1 MQQYE
6 LTDIAA
12 ALLRGAI
19 VTVEVTIGALVVA
32 TLIGLS
38 LAALRY
44 LIRSRLYDWALGVY
58 VEVFRN
64 VPSLMHLFLIF
75 FGLPALG
82 IRLEPV
88 PAGILGLGLIG
99 GAGLTEVFRAGIDS
113 VGRGPQEAALAAGM
127 RPTVVLRSILLP
139 QAWRVSLPPYGNYAV
154 GLVKDTSLVSAIA
167 APEIM
172 FNAREI
178 VNQTFQTAMVYIVAA
193 LIYLAIVGVI
203 NFLVR
208 RIERRVAY

>member
-1 MQQYE
+1 MQYE

-19 VTVEVTIGALVVA
+19 VTVEVTSGALAVA
-32 TLIGLS
+32 TLLGLA
-38 LAALRY
+38 LAALRF
-44 LIRSRLYDWALGVY
+44 LARSRAFDWALGVY

-75 FGLPALG
+75 FGLPSLG
-82 IRLEPV
+82 IKLDPV

-99 GAGLTEVFRAGIDS
+99 GAVLTEVFRAGIDS
-113 VGRGPQEAALAAGM
+113 VGRGQQEAALAAGM
-127 RPTVVLRSILLP
+127 RPFVILRSILLP

-172 FNAREI
+172 FKAREI
-178 VNQTFQTAMVYIVAA
+178 VNQTFQTSVVYLIAA
-193 LIYLAIVGVI
+193 LIYLAIIAVI
-203 NFLVR
+203 NTLVR
-208 RIERRVAY
+208 KVERHVSY

>member
-1 MQQYE
+1 
-6 LTDIAA
+6 
-12 ALLRGAI
+12 
-19 VTVEVTIGALVVA
+19 VA
-32 TLIGLS
+32 TLLGLS
-38 LAALRY
+38 LAVLQFLA
-44 LIRSRLYDWALGVY
+44 RSRAFNWILGVY

-75 FGLPALG
+75 FGLPSLG
-82 IRLEPV
+82 IKLDPV

-99 GAGLTEVFRAGIDS
+99 GAVLTEVFRAGLES
-113 VGRGPQEAALAAGM
+113 VGHGQQEAALAAGM
-127 RPTVVLRSILLP
+127 RPRTVLGSILLP

-178 VNQTFQTAMVYIVAA
+178 VNQTFQTSLVYAIAA
-193 LIYLAIVGVI
+193 LIYLAIIAVL
-203 NFLVR
+203 NALVR
-208 RIERRVAY
+208 KAERMADY